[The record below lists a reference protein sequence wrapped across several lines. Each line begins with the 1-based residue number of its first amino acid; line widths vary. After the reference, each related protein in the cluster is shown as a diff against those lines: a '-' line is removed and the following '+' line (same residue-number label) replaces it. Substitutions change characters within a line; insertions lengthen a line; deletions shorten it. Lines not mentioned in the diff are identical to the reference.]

1 MIRTTKE
8 NQDDEGNGTSFRNEL
23 HQQRI
28 KGEGAGGAHP
38 TPPPR
43 DELRLSNSGAPRAA
57 LRTARGWSPIAKEM
71 W

>member
-23 HQQRI
+23 HQGRI
-28 KGEGAGGAHP
+28 LGESAGGAHP
-38 TPPPR
+38 TPTR

-57 LRTARGWSPIAKEM
+57 LRTARGWSLIAKEM

>member
-38 TPPPR
+38 TPPPEMSCGFLIA
-43 DELRLSNSGAPRAA
+43 ELHALRFAPLVGGAP
-57 LRTARGWSPIAKEM
+57 
-71 W
+71 